1 MNAPRTP
8 WGSDRGSNPIQM
20 AIIFPF
26 VIILILMLLQG
37 IMWAYARNVAYSSAR
52 AGVAAGR
59 LYGATP
65 GDGAA
70 KAKRV
75 LDEVGSSL
83 LTDRTVSTD
92 GSTPERLRVRVDAQA
107 LSMIPGISGIHVQAT
122 VSGPI
127 ERWTTAG
134 AP

>member
-1 MNAPRTP
+1 MP
-8 WGSDRGSNPIQM
+8 WGQDRGSNPIQM
-20 AIIFPF
+20 AIILPF
-26 VIILILMLLQG
+26 VIVLILILLQG

-52 AGVAAGR
+52 AGVTAGR
-59 LYGATP
+59 MYGATP
-65 GDGAA
+65 SDGAA
-70 KAKRV
+70 KARQV
-75 LDEVGSSL
+75 LDEVGSSM

-92 GSTPERLRVRVDAQA
+92 GSSPERLRIRVDAQA

-134 AP
+134 AR